1 MPGWKRGVTL
11 MAGVVVV
18 GFGIWFSVCESAAIR
33 VGTGVVSHTL
43 CSGAFISHVDPDQ
56 FYVDAILSNPGP
68 ARLAKRLRYSIDQTR
83 QEVTVTWAGHFESR
97 AIYRPDLGCVI
108 ERGGWLNP
116 APNEPTDGGSIA
128 PEALSSTNSLP
139 SAPPS
144 AAIETA
150 LDRAFAEPERPPYR
164 RVKAIVILHNGEV
177 LGERYAPGYSAETPL
192 MGYSVSKSVTNAL
205 LGILVRQGKLSVA
218 QQAPV
223 AEWSNPS
230 DPRHAITIDE
240 LLRMTSGLSIAES
253 DSGLDPVSRM
263 LFLERDM
270 AGFAVRSRLKA
281 APGTQWEYTSG
292 NTLILSRI
300 IRDAVGGSAGNVL
313 SFAQR
318 ELFGPL
324 DMSSARIDFDAT
336 GTPVGSIYTYAT
348 ARDWARF
355 GALYLNDGIAAG
367 RRILPPGWVDYSAA
381 STLRTDYGAGFWTN
395 RGGHGNA
402 RYRIAGGMPSDSFYA
417 SGNFGQRILMI
428 PSEQLVIVRLGFS
441 NGPEL
446 DMKGLVRLTADI
458 SALLR

>member
-1 MPGWKRGVTL
+1 
-11 MAGVVVV
+11 MAGLAVV
-18 GFGIWFSVCESAAIR
+18 GFGIWFSLRDSAAIR
-33 VGTGVVSHTL
+33 VGTGVVSHAL
-43 CSGAFISHVDPDQ
+43 CSAAFISHVDPDQ
-56 FYVDAILSNPGP
+56 FYADAILSNPGP
-68 ARLAKRLRYSIDQTR
+68 AGLAKRLRYSVDRTR

-97 AIYRPDLGCVI
+97 TIYRPDLGCVI
-108 ERGGWLNP
+108 ERGGLSNL
-116 APNEPTDGGSIA
+116 APTEPTDGRSIA
-128 PEALSSTNSLP
+128 AGVLSYTNSLP

-150 LDRAFAEPERPPYR
+150 LDRAFVEPERPPYR
-164 RVKAIVILHNGEV
+164 RVKAIVILHSGEI
-177 LGERYAPGYSAETPL
+177 LGERYAAGYTAETPL

-205 LGILVRQGKLSVA
+205 LGILVRQGKLWVA

-223 AEWSNPS
+223 AEWSSPS

-240 LLRMTSGLSIAES
+240 LLRMTTGLSIAES
-253 DSGLDPVSRM
+253 DTGFDPVSRM

-270 AGFAVRSRLKA
+270 AGFAARSRLKA

-300 IRDAVGGSAGNVL
+300 IRDALGGTAGDVL

-324 DMSSARIDFDAT
+324 GMSSVRIDFDAT
-336 GTPVGSIYTYAT
+336 GTPVGSIYMYAT

-355 GALYLNDGIAAG
+355 GALYLNDGVAAG

-381 STLRTDYGAGFWTN
+381 STLGTDYGAGFWTN

-402 RYRIAGGMPSDSFYA
+402 RYRIAGGMPGDSFYA
-417 SGNFGQRILMI
+417 SGNFGQRILI
-428 PSEQLVIVRLGFS
+428 VPSEQLVIVRLGFS

-458 SALLR
+458 SPLLK